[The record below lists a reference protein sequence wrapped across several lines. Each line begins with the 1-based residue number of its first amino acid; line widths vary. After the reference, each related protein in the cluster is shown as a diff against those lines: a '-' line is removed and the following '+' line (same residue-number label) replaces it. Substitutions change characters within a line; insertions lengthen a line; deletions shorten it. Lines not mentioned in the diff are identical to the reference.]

1 MHANIEGFG
10 KIAGYIDKIRK
21 TNDHVLYLD
30 AGDISSGNP
39 VVDLK
44 NGKPIVTLLNEMK
57 LDAMTIGN
65 HEFDYGQGNFR
76 DNQNLAKFPW
86 LSANTVIKDQN
97 VPIKKPQPY
106 KIFTFKGV
114 KVGVLALTQAPP
126 ATAPTGIKGLSF
138 NDPFETVEQ
147 HRTLREKV
155 DILIGLTHIG
165 YDFLQFCHPPPKIL
179 EPIYQQRHQFL
190 RASFLLQLWSKSDHI
205 HNYW

>member
-1 MHANIEGFG
+1 MLSIIALLTSVLLGCSPDNQNQQPETGQDEDRQQTADVITLHILHTNDMHANIEGFG

-97 VPIKKPQPY
+97 VPIKK
-106 KIFTFKGV
+106 
-114 KVGVLALTQAPP
+114 
-126 ATAPTGIKGLSF
+126 ATAL
-138 NDPFETVEQ
+138 
-147 HRTLREKV
+147 
-155 DILIGLTHIG
+155 
-165 YDFLQFCHPPPKIL
+165 
-179 EPIYQQRHQFL
+179 
-190 RASFLLQLWSKSDHI
+190 
-205 HNYW
+205 